1 MELSWN
7 KNKSNIS
14 DEWEWE
20 SKDPRNRASFMLPLN
35 EDMQKIRESA
45 EHGRDLTKF
54 TQNEMENAAKNLAG
68 GLAKGY
74 PLIGYARSVLY
85 YIQDALRG
93 PYPRAGI
100 ETSPSELNR
109 MISRIG
115 RDLNTLKVSKTPT
128 PLQILMRTAKKGLSE
143 EDIAAARG
151 ETPLQILMRT
161 ARQKKELTP
170 IASTEKG
177 LNPNSLNPNSLNPN
191 SFKYLPPKKMGGK
204 NKKKL
209 SLRVKKYKKKTSKKT
224 NKRRTHR
231 K

>member
-35 EDMQKIRESA
+35 EDMQKIRESV

-54 TQNEMENAAKNLAG
+54 TQNEMDNAAKILGVNSSTSSDHARR
-68 GLAKGY
+68 AS
-74 PLIGYARSVLY
+74 IDYARSVIY

-100 ETSPSELNR
+100 ETSPSQLNEWIR
-109 MISRIG
+109 RIG
-115 RDLNTLKVSKTPT
+115 RDLNSLKVLKTPT
-128 PLQILMRTAKKGLSE
+128 PLQILARKAKKGLSQ

-177 LNPNSLNPNSLNPN
+177 LNPNSLNPNS
-191 SFKYLPPKKMGGK
+191 FKYLPPKKMGGK

-209 SLRVKKYKKKTSKKT
+209 SLRVKKYKKKTNKKT